1 MFPHSQDSQWHYDTL
16 TLKSTCYNTGWWL
29 RKIHL
34 CVCVCVCVCVLCC
47 VVLVLNIIAGLL
59 NKETR
64 GWIPGGQMLYMHWK
78 AMLIS
83 SEYLIMERRLVLSKQ
98 NIQDISVDH
107 GKLLHSQNWW
117 KKSHW
122 AALKIY
128 FLFQKLG
135 NFSKDL
141 GLRLLSEFLAPGG
154 SVVKNLPTKQE
165 TRGLI
170 PGSGR
175 PPGVENGNPLQ
186 YSCLGNPMNRGA
198 WQATVHGFT
207 KNQQDLA
214 KQQQRERKHCFLN
227 LAVYVYWSIIGVKWD
242 KKRSLKQS
250 TRKFEPEKKILITA
264 LR

>member
-1 MFPHSQDSQWHYDTL
+1 MLSRLLSDGECIKHCFHICNVPTQSRFSVMLWHVDLEIHMLQHWLVTHE
-16 TLKSTCYNTGWWL
+16 NTPV
-29 RKIHL
+29 
-34 CVCVCVCVCVLCC
+34 CVCVYVCVCVCVVVCC
-47 VVLVLNIIAGLL
+47 VVLVFNIIAGLL

-135 NFSKDL
+135 NFSKYL

-154 SVVKNLPTKQE
+154 SVIKNLPAKQE

-214 KQQQRERKHCFLN
+214 KQ
-227 LAVYVYWSIIGVKWD
+227 
-242 KKRSLKQS
+242 
-250 TRKFEPEKKILITA
+250 
-264 LR
+264 